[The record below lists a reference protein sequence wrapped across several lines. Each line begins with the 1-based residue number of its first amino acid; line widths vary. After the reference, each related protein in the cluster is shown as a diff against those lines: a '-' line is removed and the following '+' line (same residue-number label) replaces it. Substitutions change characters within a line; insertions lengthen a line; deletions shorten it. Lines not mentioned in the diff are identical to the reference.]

1 MKKQTLFLVAGGM
14 LAFASCNNEG
24 AGGYTDAQVDS
35 MVNARVELIQAE
47 LEAQNDSLINAR
59 AYEIA
64 DSIIA
69 ASKGVTKTTSKS
81 TKPTTSATPP
91 KEEPKPATIGNGKP
105 KIGDKK
111 NQDDNTIGNGK
122 PKIGDKKNQDDN
134 SIGNGK
140 PKIGK

>member
-1 MKKQTLFLVAGGM
+1 MKKQTLFLIAGGM

-69 ASKGVTKTTSKS
+69 ASKGGTKTTSRS
-81 TKPTTSATPP
+81 TKPSTPAKTTPAAPEKPAVDPQKSRNNQNTSAEDQ
-91 KEEPKPATIGNGKP
+91 KSRN
-105 KIGDKK
+105 
-111 NQDDNTIGNGK
+111 NQNTSVEDQKRRN
-122 PKIGDKKNQDDN
+122 NQN
-134 SIGNGK
+134 
-140 PKIGK
+140 